1 MSVSSFEFHM
11 SALKAT
17 AIAASTEQTRYY
29 LNGVCI
35 EHSPNGPIF
44 IATDG
49 HRLIASTQKWLA
61 ESPATFAPVIVPM
74 SLIKRIK
81 INRKIE
87 QATMTIEH
95 KEGGAILISI
105 YYAGATYAENSI
117 DGTFPD
123 WRRVLPQSGDGTIS
137 QYNPAYLSDFAEAG
151 RVLAG
156 GKCDV
161 AVAVSYNGGSPALV
175 RFWHEDQ
182 PVQSFGVIMP
192 IRTNPV
198 MQAPPT
204 WAQHAK
210 PEVETEAP
218 ATEKS
223 AKATEID
230 AIIAAMTP

>member
-1 MSVSSFEFHM
+1 MTVSSFDFHI

-29 LNGVCI
+29 LNGVCV

-49 HRLIASTQKWLA
+49 HRLIASTQKWL
-61 ESPATFAPVIVPM
+61 EENPATFAPVIVPM
-74 SLIKRIK
+74 SLIKRVK
-81 INRKIE
+81 VSRKFDI
-87 QATMTIEH
+87 ATMTIEH

-105 YYAGATYAENSI
+105 YYAGATYAENAI

-123 WRRVLPQSGDGTIS
+123 WRRVIPQSCDGTIS
-137 QYNPAYLSDFAEAG
+137 QYNPSYLADFAEAG
-151 RVLAG
+151 RILNG
-156 GKCDV
+156 GRCDV
-161 AVAVSYNGGSPALV
+161 PVAVSYNGDSPALV
-175 RFWHEDQ
+175 RFWHEDK

-210 PEVETEAP
+210 PEVKAEAP